1 LILDPGSGSLAPDF
15 GFDSDQSLLSA
26 SLVTAEMVTV
36 YQDGSHS
43 GVSEEARVAGVVLER
58 HERTQGRE
66 GAQHIAAHYGWALK
80 RYDST
85 LCQAG
90 SIAFFSGYVWVY
102 KSLNYRI

>member
-1 LILDPGSGSLAPDF
+1 
-15 GFDSDQSLLSA
+15 
-26 SLVTAEMVTV
+26 M

-80 RYDST
+80 R
-85 LCQAG
+85 
-90 SIAFFSGYVWVY
+90 
-102 KSLNYRI
+102 